1 MAGLT
6 GKNKSLCSE
15 DNISNICIR
24 WEALVLAEEAEHDLT
39 AFSEEVRVTVDQW
52 LSRTIKI
59 TSPQIFETIINY
71 F

>member
-1 MAGLT
+1 MAGLA
-6 GKNKSLCSE
+6 GKSKSLCSE
-15 DNISNICIR
+15 DNISNVCIR

-39 AFSEEVRVTVDQW
+39 TFMEEVRVTVDQW

-59 TSPQIFETIINY
+59 ASPQIFETIMDY